1 MATLL
6 ASLKRFLAEAL
17 KAKSCTDRLTEMPL
31 TDWGWEITET
41 ELRSWIIQDD
51 NDVILINKPPLV
63 VCHPSKKGPWSSLV
77 GACRECL
84 GYERTHLI
92 ARLDRETSGI
102 ILLAKHRLAARHLQM
117 ALEKRTT
124 QKQYLAILEGNLNEI
139 AFVDAPIGKDPFS
152 IIHSKSAVRTNG
164 RRQEAQ
170 TRFSPLHSNGN
181 FTLAHVEP
189 ITGRKHQIR
198 VHAQHIG
205 HSIVGDKLYGPDESL
220 FLEFI
225 ESGWT
230 DHLANSL
237 PLNRHALHAYQM
249 TFELDT
255 GPRQFNAPPSQD
267 LVAFCQERLGIQLS
281 DFLKRIPS

>member
-1 MATLL
+1 MATFL
-6 ASLKRFLAEAL
+6 AQHCRFLAEAL
-17 KAKSCTDRLTEMPL
+17 NLKRFADTLFAMPL
-31 TDWGWEITET
+31 TDWGWEITEK

-51 NDVILINKPPLV
+51 DDVILFNKPPLV

-117 ALEKRTT
+117 ALEKRAT
-124 QKQYLAILEGNLNEI
+124 QKRYLAVLEGKLTEPALI
-139 AFVDAPIGKDPFS
+139 DASIGKDPIS
-152 IIHSKSAVRTNG
+152 IVHSKSAVRTSG

-170 TRFSPLHSNGN
+170 TRFTPLLSSN
-181 FTLAHVEP
+181 FYTLAQVEP

-198 VHAQHIG
+198 VHAQHLG

-230 DHLANSL
+230 ENLAKSL

-249 TFELDT
+249 SFELET
-255 GPRQFNAPPSQD
+255 GDRAFIAPLSDD
-267 LVAFCQERLGIQLS
+267 LVAFCQEHFEASVEDILE
-281 DFLKRIPS
+281 RIPS